1 MRHMKMS
8 ELMERLKTIKDILM
22 DEKGNA
28 ASPDL
33 VEAVDVVI
41 GMLDLPVSTKRPARN
56 RGRLAKLKAKR
67 HNPSP
72 EEIEETIEAL
82 FGPFFGWMN
91 DR

>member
-1 MRHMKMS
+1 MS

-22 DEKGNA
+22 DNKDNA

-33 VEAVDVVI
+33 VEAIDVVI
-41 GMLDLPVSTKRPARN
+41 GMLDLPVAPRQTKGS
-56 RGRLAKLKAKR
+56 RGRLAKLRAKK
-67 HNPSP
+67 HSPSP

>member
-1 MRHMKMS
+1 MKMS

-41 GMLDLPVSTKRPARN
+41 GMLDLPVPAGRPIRD
-56 RGRLAKLKAKR
+56 RGRLAKLRPKAKK
-67 HNPSP
+67 HNPTP

>member
-1 MRHMKMS
+1 MKMS

-41 GMLDLPVSTKRPARN
+41 GMLDLPVSTKRPPRN

-67 HNPSP
+67 QNPTP